1 MVASAI
7 DMIGKLVSFD
17 TVSRHSNLELI
28 HYVRDYLKEFG
39 VESTLV
45 HNDDSSKANLYA
57 TVGPKVEGGV
67 VLSGH
72 TDVVPVDGQP
82 WSTDPFT
89 VVEKDGRLY
98 GRGTADMK
106 AFSAIGLSLVPE
118 MIKKGLKKP
127 IHFALSYDEEVGC
140 VGAPS
145 MIRDMADHLP
155 KPRAVIVGEPTNME
169 IVNAHKGV
177 NGFLTTVIGHE
188 AHSSQV
194 HRGVSAVMTSAKL
207 IEFLHGIMEEY
218 KASSDPD
225 NGFEPP
231 YTTVHVGMVNGG
243 TAMNI
248 ISRECTFCWDVRNLP
263 WDDHMDVLAR
273 FEAYCAE
280 LLPAMK
286 AIAPECDI
294 KTIATSSA
302 PGLKPEDGGAAE
314 ELCRMLTG
322 RNATSVV
329 PYGTEAGQFQEV
341 GFSTIVCGPG
351 SIDQAHQPDEFIEI
365 SQVEEGEAFLRKL
378 IDHLA
383 Q

>member
-1 MVASAI
+1 MVANAI

-28 HYVRDYLKEFG
+28 HYVRDYLAEYG

-45 HNDDSSKANLYA
+45 FNDDKSKANLYA

-89 VVEKDGRLY
+89 VVEKDGKLY

-118 MIKKGLKKP
+118 MLKKGLKKP

-140 VGAPS
+140 VGAPR
-145 MIRDMADHLP
+145 MIREMADHLP
-155 KPRAVIVGEPTNME
+155 KPRAVVVGEPTNME

-177 NGFLTTVIGHE
+177 NGFQTTVIGHE

-194 HRGVSAVMTSAKL
+194 HRGVSAVMTAAKL
-207 IEFLHGIMEEY
+207 IEFLRGIMDEF
-218 KASSDPD
+218 KASADPA

-231 YTTVHVGMVNGG
+231 YTTVHVGVVNGG

-248 ISRECTFCWDVRNLP
+248 ISRECTFVWDVRNLP
-263 WDDHMDVLAR
+263 WDNPKDVLAK

-280 LLPAMK
+280 LLPEMQ
-286 AIAPECDI
+286 AIAPECSI
-294 KTIATSSA
+294 TTVATSAA
-302 PGLKPEDGGAAE
+302 PGLKPEESGAAE
-314 ELCRMLTG
+314 ELCRLLSG
-322 RNATSVV
+322 QNSISVV

-341 GFSTIVCGPG
+341 GFSTVVCGPG
-351 SIDQAHQPDEFIEI
+351 SIDQAHQPDEFIKI